1 MDANLASLDLRLLP
15 LLFSSETETS
25 PHFKKNLSF
34 LKIQKPDVLGLPLE
48 DTFMAKLWEKGIDT
62 DPLVMRFTVGDD
74 YITDM
79 QLVPADVF
87 GSIAHARTLFKCDI
101 LTLDELHHIEDAF
114 KQLLLDYEDGKFEIL
129 PEHEDVHTAVEN
141 YLVEQL
147 GDLGKKIHI
156 GRSRNDQAIVDMRIY
171 CRNRSLGLTGSVL
184 DAAQEI
190 LNFANRH
197 WDVPVPGYTHTRAAM
212 PSSIGLWAGAIG
224 ELLLDDLI
232 LLGSSFALMDQCPLG
247 SAAGYGTNLKVDREF
262 TSQQLGFS
270 RPQKNTL
277 AVQNSR
283 GKFELALIDACRQIM
298 LDLSRAAADIIFF
311 SQPELGYIE
320 IPDALTT
327 GSSIMPNKK
336 NPDVLELVRARTSDV
351 NSISMTISNM
361 LCGLLSGYNRDA
373 QLTKAPTIRALD
385 HTHDSLK
392 IMQRM
397 FKGLK
402 VNADRCAA
410 AVTADLYAAD
420 AAIEAAVQKNIP
432 FRDAYRV
439 VADHIENLETGNPRL
454 IFKSRTHFGA
464 PGNLGL
470 DIDNKRID
478 RQRLM
483 LEQYIRNTDAWIK
496 NLLQP
501 FDPEVKRDEPK
512 EESEA

>member
-1 MDANLASLDLRLLP
+1 
-15 LLFSSETETS
+15 
-25 PHFKKNLSF
+25 
-34 LKIQKPDVLGLPLE
+34 
-48 DTFMAKLWEKGIDT
+48 MAKLWEKGFET
-62 DPLVMRFTVGDD
+62 DPMVMRFTVGDD

-101 LTLDELHHIEDAF
+101 LTLDELHGVEDAL

-141 YLVEQL
+141 HLVEKL

-171 CRNRSLGLTGSVL
+171 CRNRALALTGATL

-212 PSSIGLWAGAIG
+212 PSSMGLWAGCAA
-224 ELLLDDLI
+224 ELLIDDLI
-232 LLGSSFALMDQCPLG
+232 PLGAAFALMDQCPLG
-247 SAAGYGTNLKVDREF
+247 SAAGYGTNLKIDREF
-262 TSQQLGFS
+262 TAAQLGFS

-336 NPDVLELVRARTSDV
+336 NPDVLELVRARAADV
-351 NSISMTISNM
+351 NGISASVFST
-361 LCGLLSGYNRDA
+361 LRGLLSGYNRDA
-373 QLTKAPTIRALD
+373 QLTKAPAFRAFD
-385 HTHDSLK
+385 HTQACLN

-420 AAIEAAVQKNIP
+420 AAIETAAEKNIP
-432 FRDAYRV
+432 FRDAYRF
-439 VADHIENLETGNPRL
+439 VAEHIENLEAGNPRL
-454 IFKSRTHFGA
+454 IFKSRTHLGA

-470 DIDNKRID
+470 DLDQKRID
-478 RQRLM
+478 RHRIM
-483 LEQYIRNTDAWIK
+483 LEQYTRNTGEWVK

-501 FDPEVKRDEPK
+501 FEPE
-512 EESEA
+512 EEIKD